1 MKHRWITPLLLA
13 AMWAFALAVYP
24 DAPERIPTQWNL
36 RGQPAAWGGRSAV
49 FLLPA
54 IATAVAALLVL
65 VLPRIDPRRAN
76 WEKFRAELWVIVSV
90 LLLFTAWL
98 EAVTLGSALGWS
110 VNQGRAMLGGVGVLL
125 VLIGNYLPRIRSN
138 WFLGIRTPWT
148 LTSERVWRETH
159 RVGGRAFVAAGLVMT
174 LASLTPAPVADIA
187 SMTAVG
193 VAAVLPV
200 AYSYF
205 AWRREAAGR
214 VG

>member
-36 RGQPAAWGGRSAV
+36 RGQPDAWGGRSAV

-54 IATAVAALLVL
+54 IATALAALLVL

-76 WEKFRAELWVIVSV
+76 WERFREELWVIVNV
-90 LLLFTAWL
+90 LLLFMAWI
-98 EAVTLGSALGWS
+98 EAVTLGSALGWG
-110 VNQGRAMLGGVGVLL
+110 VDPGRAMLGGVGVLL

>member
-24 DAPERIPTQWNL
+24 GAPERIPTQWNL
-36 RGQPAAWGGRSAV
+36 RGQPDAWGGRSAV
-49 FLLPA
+49 FLLPV
-54 IATAVAALLVL
+54 IATALAALLVL
-65 VLPRIDPRRAN
+65 GLPRIDPRRAN
-76 WEKFRAELWVIVSV
+76 WERFREELWVIVNV
-90 LLLFTAWL
+90 LLLFMAWI

-110 VNQGRAMLGGVGVLL
+110 VDPGRAMLGGVGVLL